1 MTGFPSERKNRPYF
15 STETKEELSLV
26 LFDLTN
32 VVASD
37 WIKLST
43 LWMKAES
50 VYLQMKAPAFLW
62 YYLLC
67 GTWFQLFNLRS
78 GLIYFCAQL
87 GKGEARPKETVV

>member
-1 MTGFPSERKNRPYF
+1 MITGFPSERKNRPYF

-50 VYLQMKAPAFLW
+50 VYLQMKAPEQHFLVVLFVMQHMVLTFQSEIRL
-62 YYLLC
+62 YIFLC
-67 GTWFQLFNLRS
+67 FAW
-78 GLIYFCAQL
+78 
-87 GKGEARPKETVV
+87 

>member
-50 VYLQMKAPAFLW
+50 VYLQMKAQEQHFLVVLFVMRHMVPTFQFEIRP
-62 YYLLC
+62 YLFLC
-67 GTWFQLFNLRS
+67 SAW
-78 GLIYFCAQL
+78 
-87 GKGEARPKETVV
+87 

>member
-37 WIKLST
+37 GIKLST

-50 VYLQMKAPAFLW
+50 VYLQMKAPEQHFLVVLFVMRHMVPTFQFEIRP
-62 YYLLC
+62 YIFLC
-67 GTWFQLFNLRS
+67 SAW
-78 GLIYFCAQL
+78 
-87 GKGEARPKETVV
+87 